1 MQQARLNLYVP
12 LAASFSL
19 SPAVTSLTIYQP
31 QTICSCDDP
40 VCDSVCREWSICC
53 AFVCYLL
60 LVSAPGFNT
69 CSAPSRFNFFQMNP
83 FYFFN
88 LSRESMPPSH
98 GHRNRET
105 SSDFSSSKG
114 NRLAGDGPLLVRHI
128 KVWVIKLARTEINKA
143 FLLFH
148 TVPTWNM
155 SSPLNGSV
163 DRAVGKSL
171 VWVAFIIW
179 PLPHSVDTGS
189 HYTPNKIKCKVFP
202 GCFATQS
209 PQ

>member
-1 MQQARLNLYVP
+1 MI
-12 LAASFSL
+12 
-19 SPAVTSLTIYQP
+19 SLTIYQP

-53 AFVCYLL
+53 ACVCYLL

-83 FYFFN
+83 FYFLFWAW
-88 LSRESMPPSH
+88 SRCLPPT
-98 GHRNRET
+98 GTVTE
-105 SSDFSSSKG
+105 K
-114 NRLAGDGPLLVRHI
+114 RLLTFHQVRGMTRWGQASACQTYKDMGDKTCLCRDQPTL
-128 KVWVIKLARTEINKA
+128 
-143 FLLFH
+143 LLFH

-155 SSPLNGSV
+155 SFALNGSV

-179 PLPHSVDTGS
+179 HLPHSVDTGS
-189 HYTPNKIKCKVFP
+189 HYTQNKIKCKVFTS
-202 GCFATQS
+202 CCAIQS
-209 PQ
+209 PQWMLAM